1 MTAVWIIAIIF
12 GALIV
17 QQYLRL
23 QAKQKDR
30 ERLASQEADA
40 LRAEMTELRERLS
53 VLEKIV
59 TDKGYQIKEDIEKL
73 P

>member
-12 GALIV
+12 GALV
-17 QQYLRL
+17 LQQYLRL
-23 QAKQKDR
+23 QAKQQES
-30 ERLASQEADA
+30 ERLASKEAEL
-40 LRAEMTELRERLS
+40 LRAELSELKARVA

-59 TDKGYQIKEDIEKL
+59 TDKGYQIQDEIDHL

>member
-30 ERLASQEADA
+30 ERLASQEAEA
-40 LRAEMTELRERLS
+40 LKAEMTELRERLS

>member
-23 QAKQKDR
+23 QAKQQEKD
-30 ERLASQEADA
+30 RLASREAEA
-40 LRAEMTELRERLS
+40 LREEMAELKARVS
-53 VLEKIV
+53 VLEKII
-59 TDKGYQIKEDIEKL
+59 TDKGYQVKEDIEGL
-73 P
+73 

>member
-30 ERLASQEADA
+30 ERLASQEAEA

>member
-30 ERLASQEADA
+30 DRLASQEAEA

>member
-17 QQYLRL
+17 QQYLRQ
-23 QAKQKDR
+23 QAKQKDSD
-30 ERLASQEADA
+30 RLASQEAEA
-40 LRAEMTELRERLS
+40 LRVEMAELRERLT

>member
-30 ERLASQEADA
+30 ERLASQEAEA

-53 VLEKIV
+53 VLEKII
-59 TDKGYQIKEDIEKL
+59 TDKGYQVKEDIDQL

>member
-30 ERLASQEADA
+30 DRLASQEADA